1 VATAPVPRSR
11 RRLGGGLLGVALLA
25 AACGSS
31 PAAVATPAIS
41 PRPSPAASGA
51 PVPDPV
57 DLTMALGQMVGVAF
71 SGREV
76 TPGLRHLIVDDKV
89 GTVVLLPSNVGDA
102 AGLRHLAA
110 ELGALGRE
118 AGLPAPLLIC
128 LNQEG
133 GQASAVVDGVPP
145 MPSAAALG
153 ARGPAAVREAM
164 AATARGLR
172 SLGVGLDLA
181 PVSDLRTNPADG
193 VIGDRAYGS
202 NPAVVGPLVAAAVAG
217 LHDGGVGST
226 VKHFPGLGGQAGDPH
241 KALPTDP
248 MTEPQWL
255 ATQARTLAAGVEAG
269 TDAVMTTELVVP
281 GLDPTGTP
289 AIFSRPVVS
298 MLRDRLHFGGVIIT
312 DSLSMGGIQ
321 ARMTV
326 PEAAVA
332 ALEAGNDLMLLSNG
346 DPAYEAQAVEAMR
359 DAVVAGRVSTAA
371 IRASAE
377 RVVALRKRY
386 PVIGG

>member
-1 VATAPVPRSR
+1 MLSV
-11 RRLGGGLLGVALLA
+11 GLLGVALLVT
-25 AACGSS
+25 ACGSS

-41 PRPSPAASGA
+41 PRPSGA
-51 PVPDPV
+51 PTPDPV

-76 TPGLRHLIVDDKV
+76 TPALRHLIVDDKV
-89 GTVVLLPSNVGDA
+89 GTVVLLPSNIRDA
-102 AGLRHLAA
+102 AGLRHLAN
-110 ELGALGRE
+110 ELGALGHE

-133 GQASAVVDGVPP
+133 GQASAVTDGVPP
-145 MPSAAALG
+145 MPSAASLG
-153 ARGPAAVREAM
+153 AQGPAAVREAM

-202 NPAVVGPLVAAAVAG
+202 TPAVVGPLVAAAVAG

-255 ATQARTLAAGVEAG
+255 ATHARAIGAGIDAG

-281 GLDPTGTP
+281 GLDPSGTP
-289 AIFSRPVVS
+289 AMFSRPVVS

-359 DAVVAGRVSTAA
+359 GAVDAGRVSTAA
-371 IRASAE
+371 VRASAD